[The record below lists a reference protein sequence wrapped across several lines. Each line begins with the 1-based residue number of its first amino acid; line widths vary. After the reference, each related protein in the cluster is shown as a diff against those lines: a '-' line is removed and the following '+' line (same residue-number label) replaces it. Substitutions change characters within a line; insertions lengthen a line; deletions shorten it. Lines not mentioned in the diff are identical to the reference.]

1 MKGSVEKMKK
11 IAFWVFVVAVAGSAT
26 LPAATVTTEGT
37 VLTIDVGADEA
48 YTNSTALASPITEV
62 VKTGA
67 GTAVFTAAAP
77 NFTGTINVNAGT
89 AEFTVR
95 DAYGAGPINVADGA
109 AMVVSHA
116 SAGQTALCVRGTVTI
131 AGDGPDG
138 TGALRFTG
146 TGLGDQM
153 FQNVTLSADA
163 TWGAT
168 RCGAL
173 TVDFGGHVLTWKSG
187 NLMALSSH
195 WRNFGGLVSE
205 SSSTITFQSAPT
217 FDASCTN
224 GLITLVGSGGISF
237 WDISVKIPFSL
248 KVESSAGIADNA
260 GSGEWAGPIEVAS
273 GGELRLYTGSANRT
287 LTVSGAVTGDG
298 AMRLTGTSSIVL
310 SAATNSIAGDLVV
323 TNGTVTLDIPTDTS
337 LEVAGALRGN
347 GTLKKTGMGRLLVH
361 SASPD
366 FTGSID
372 AVAGLVAFD
381 GTQNETL
388 PNATSLRNV
397 SFAQGGMVSINGT
410 YTAAAYVSDGLV
422 LHYDGIE
429 NAGLGLSD
437 LSTSISTWKNLA
449 ASGAACDVSL
459 PSWVTPRMN
468 SFYSAVASTSTKTGS
483 PTIDTVSGL
492 SNTGT
497 GPITLEVV
505 MCNAG
510 WRYTDNYNNLQSVVG
525 TPYGTVGYRYSAYDG
540 HYFQTLANSSQTHL
554 YNLWLGISAA
564 TTHTYTAQLGV
575 ESPNFWVDG
584 TSMKSK
590 GNWGQNDYTAN
601 RRSSFIFFHNPR
613 ADIRVYAIRVYNR
626 ALTAN
631 ERAANRALDA
641 LRFQGTALPASLLL
655 VTSDVPSQTWDGVHD
670 VCPRPVVSN
679 LITRAQLVQGRDYAL
694 VYSANAAPG
703 TGSVKVVGIGDYAG
717 LSTTKSFA
725 ITRGFTAELAAGAD
739 GAATA
744 TLAFPASGRARA
756 LYVAGSDRDAG
767 GLTNGWDAVARLADV
782 PAGATSL
789 SGVALPAAASGW
801 MFMRFFL
808 AEPAASDCYVTD
820 GLALH
825 LDGIDNTLTAGVR
838 SHAADATVLSDL
850 TGNGND
856 VAVPSFASVTD
867 NAVFSPPALDKGTA
881 GLYTKLTAVAG
892 VDTPP
897 SRLTT
902 EMAARRG
909 AWQYTDNYGNHQTV
923 FTTPLGN
930 TSYRDGYSDGF
941 GVAYRDRNGNNLGTR
956 SYTWR
961 PSGARVSDLHTTAAR
976 LEVGGASFAIDGK
989 VSDGQFSNH
998 WFENSSMSSEYRFF
1012 SNLRADITAHAIR
1025 LYNRKLTEEELAR
1038 NARLDAIRFG
1048 GGGEV
1053 LAASVCLANP
1063 CAVAAKIR
1071 NSPGGAV
1078 ADVAYAPLDA
1088 DRSLYVAWGAE
1099 DGGAT
1104 TGGWANV
1111 ARVATLA
1118 AGTTSA
1124 RGVLLPAGAV
1134 PSRAGRFFLLED
1146 LYDSSS
1152 YVTNGLVLQ
1161 YDGVDNTLA
1170 NGVRSHDAA
1179 PTVWSDLTGRGRD
1192 VTLPAYVTVEANA
1205 MFSPADKTKA
1215 SVSVEVPEVT
1225 TSATHVVTVDVAAQ
1239 RGAWRYS
1246 DNYFNLQE
1254 AFATPFGSVGYRMN
1268 EGWIYVLH
1276 PTDAA
1281 KLALSQ
1287 FKDYTATITKPHT
1300 IAATLGVDDAG
1311 SWIDGASHALG
1322 VNDSYTTV
1330 FSSSCRIFS
1339 NPRADLRLFAVR
1351 LYNRKLSDAELKWN
1365 ARVDAGR
1372 FLGAPAFS
1380 VSEPMKLYPPGFMLI
1395 FR

>member
-1 MKGSVEKMKK
+1 MKTRLGETMKK
-11 IAFWVFVVAVAGSAT
+11 ISILAIACCCALGVR
-26 LPAATVTTEGT
+26 AATVTTEGT
-37 VLTIDVGADEA
+37 VLTIDVDAGES

-67 GTAVFTAAAP
+67 GTAVFNVASADFA
-77 NFTGTINVNAGT
+77 GTINVNAGT
-89 AEFTVR
+89 AQFTVL
-95 DAYGAGPINVADGA
+95 DAYGTGPINVADGA
-109 AMVVSHA
+109 AMVVSHNFTDQVIA
-116 SAGQTALCVRGTVTI
+116 AVKGTVTI
-131 AGDGPDG
+131 AGAGPDG
-138 TGALRFTG
+138 NGALLFTGAG
-146 TGLGDQM
+146 NADQV
-153 FQNVTLSADA
+153 FQKVVLSANA
-163 TWGAT
+163 TWGGR
-168 RCGAL
+168 RCGAR
-173 TVDFGGHVLTWKSG
+173 TVDFGGHELTWCG
-187 NLMALSSH
+187 VNLMALDSH
-195 WRNFGGLVSE
+195 WQNFGGLVHRG
-205 SSSTITFQSAPT
+205 SSTITFQNAPT

-224 GLITLVGSGGISF
+224 GLITLASSGGISF
-237 WDISVKIPFSL
+237 WTISVKIPFSL
-248 KVESSAGIADNA
+248 KVESDAVLVANA

-273 GGELRLYTGSANRT
+273 GGELKLSTGSASRT
-287 LTVSGAVTGDG
+287 LTVSGAVTGTG
-298 AMRLTGTSSIVL
+298 AMRLTGTSAITL
-310 SAATNSIAGDLVV
+310 SGGANSIAGDLVA
-323 TNGTVTLDIPTDTS
+323 TNGTVTLKIPGDSS
-337 LEVAGALRGN
+337 LDVAGALRGN
-347 GTLKKTGMGRLLVH
+347 AILKKTGAGRLLVH

-388 PNATSLRNV
+388 PNATSLKNV
-397 SFAQGGMVSINGT
+397 SFAQGGMVSVNGT

-437 LSTSISTWKNLA
+437 LSTSIATWKNLA

-468 SFYSAVASTSTKTGS
+468 SFYSAVASTSSKTGS

-510 WRYTDNYNNLQSVVG
+510 WRYTDNYNNLQAVVG

-631 ERAANRALDA
+631 ERAVNRALDA
-641 LRFQGTALPASLLL
+641 LRFQGTALPASLLMA
-655 VTSDVPSQTWDGVHD
+655 TSDVPSQTWDGVHD

-703 TGSVKVVGIGDYAG
+703 TGSVKVVGLGDYAG

-744 TLAFPASGRARA
+744 TLAFPASDRARA
-756 LYVAGSDRDAG
+756 LYVAGGDRDAG
-767 GLTNGWDAVARLADV
+767 GLTNGWDAVARVADV

-801 MFMRFFL
+801 MFLRFFL

-820 GLALH
+820 GLVLH

-867 NAVFSPPALDKGTA
+867 NAVFSPAVQNKSTA

-930 TSYRDGYSDGF
+930 TSYRDIYNDGF

-961 PSGARVSDLHTTAAR
+961 PSGVRVSDLHTTAAR

-989 VSDGQFSNH
+989 VSRGPFSNH

-1038 NARLDAIRFG
+1038 NARLDAIRFD

-1053 LAASVCLANP
+1053 MAASVCLANP

-1071 NSPGGAV
+1071 NSPGGA
-1078 ADVAYAPLDA
+1078 AAELAYAPLDA
-1088 DRSLYVAWGAE
+1088 DRSLYVAWGAQ

-1118 AGTTSA
+1118 AGTASA
-1124 RGVLLPAGAV
+1124 RVTLPADAV
-1134 PSRAGRFFLLED
+1134 PSPAGRFFILED
-1146 LYDSSS
+1146 AYDSSS

-1170 NGVRSHDAA
+1170 DGVRSHDAA

-1205 MFSPADKTKA
+1205 VFSPADKTKA

-1225 TSATHVVTVDVAAQ
+1225 TSATHVVTLDVAAQ

-1254 AFATPFGSVGYRMN
+1254 VFATPFGSVGYRMN

-1287 FKDYTATITKPHT
+1287 FKDYAATITNPHT
-1300 IAATLGVDDAG
+1300 LAATLGVDDAG

-1380 VSEPMKLYPPGFMLI
+1380 VSEPMPLYPPGFMIIL
-1395 FR
+1395 R